1 MHKLL
6 SIGQVAELLGISI
19 DTLRRWDSAGRLR
32 SIRSGVR
39 GHRFYNRSDIDQYLS
54 LCFK

>member
-6 SIGQVAELLGISI
+6 SIGQAAELLGVSI

-32 SIRSGVR
+32 SIRSGTR
-39 GHRFYNRSDIDQYLS
+39 GHSFFLICYA
-54 LCFK
+54 K